1 MEVKNLFTSE
11 SVTEGHPDKLAD
23 QISDAI
29 LDAVLKQ
36 DPDARVA
43 CETFINTGL
52 VVLGGEIS
60 TTASVDYNQIVR
72 NTLKEIGYDRAKY
85 GFDGE
90 TCSVLTSFDLQ
101 SPDINQGVDLE
112 DGEIGAGD
120 QGIMFGYATNETAS
134 YMPIT
139 IFYAHKLARQ
149 LARVRKDGT
158 LEYLRPDGKTQ
169 VTFEYD
175 AYGNPMRVDTVVVS
189 TQHAENVSQEQIRK
203 DIIEHVV
210 RPIIPGDYLDDN
222 SKFLINPTGKFII
235 GGPMGDAGL
244 TGRKIIIDTYGG
256 AACHGGGAFSGK
268 DYTKVDRSAA
278 YAARYLAK
286 NIVASGIADRC
297 QIQLSYAIGIKEPI
311 SISIDT
317 FGTNKVGDKLIIET
331 IYDNFNLSPLG
342 IINMLDLKTPFYQK
356 TSVYG
361 HFGRDDFDFPWERLD
376 KVEIF
381 KSLLD

>member
-29 LDAVLKQ
+29 LDAVLEQ

-72 NTLKEIGYDRAKY
+72 DTLKKIGYDRAKY

-149 LARVRKDGT
+149 LAQVRKDGT

-175 AYGNPMRVDTVVVS
+175 AYGNPMRVDTIVVS
-189 TQHAENVSQEQIRK
+189 TQHAESVSQEHIRK
-203 DIIEHVV
+203 DVIEHVIK
-210 RPIIPGDYLDDN
+210 PIIPEDYLDDD

-331 IYDNFNLSPLG
+331 IYNNFNLSPLG

-376 KVEIF
+376 KVEVF
-381 KSLLD
+381 ESLLD